1 MLCIWHVSTTLY
13 ADQAVGVSIIWIFE
27 QTWCQW
33 QDRTCNLTERLACPG
48 GGRWR
53 CGDPR
58 LFNYRLSQF
67 EHLKSIFKHSSI
79 PSKPLCSL
87 SKCPLPLT
95 DLHLQQQHHLNLDQR
110 TGPSKWTKQSEAS
123 QSLPKDVSCLFHVY
137 LQPKLLFI
145 LSLEPVHDRLVQERR
160 VHIDGRNERNV
171 LLQQRLLLLGWHR
184 IWIVCKWIWSLLSL

>member
-1 MLCIWHVSTTLY
+1 MQP
-13 ADQAVGVSIIWIFE
+13 DQAVGISIIWIFE
-27 QTWCQW
+27 QIWCRW
-33 QDRTCNLTERLACPG
+33 QDRICNLTERLACPG

-87 SKCPLPLT
+87 SKCPLPHT
-95 DLHLQQQHHLNLDQR
+95 DLQLQQQHHLNLDQR

-145 LSLEPVHDRLVQERR
+145 LSLEPVHDCLVQERR
-160 VHIDGRNERNV
+160 VHVNGRDERD
-171 LLQQRLLLLGWHR
+171 LLLEHRLLFPRWDGLR
-184 IWIVCKWIWSLLSL
+184 ILRKRIRRLLSL